1 MKFVLEVDIPSSGP
15 SETTVRE
22 LSRVLRYWG
31 GNLHHYTLAPG
42 VGEAVYDSAFQEVG
56 RWTITETPPSP

>member
-1 MKFVLEVDIPSSGP
+1 MRFVLEVDMPGSEP

-22 LSRVLRYWG
+22 LSRVLRYWA

-42 VGEAVYDSAFQEVG
+42 VGEAVYDSSYQQVG
-56 RWTITETPPSP
+56 SWTIKETPPTP